1 MTQKGLKPQGAQDT
15 EDDDDDSNSVKSDS
29 QEDEP
34 SASTSSSKP
43 QPAKQMKHPNHPR
56 EWKEYNNWARPKHTD
71 MKIMAFIQI
80 YWAAVA
86 VLNKKAGITSLP
98 PRHQDGKKLHQLFQV
113 FFAWGRVVQ
122 DGGWVAALAGGLV
135 WAGLERSHS
144 RERSHKPAQGCMWL
158 LSKERNPIGVE

>member
-113 FFAWGRVVQ
+113 FFAWGRVAQ
-122 DGGWVAALAGGLV
+122 DGVGWRHWRMVWYGQVENVHTAGNV
-135 WAGLERSHS
+135 HTS
-144 RERSHKPAQGCMWL
+144 RHK
-158 LSKERNPIGVE
+158 GVCNCRVKNVIR